1 MKKIFLLLL
10 AFFCSLF
17 FTQNKID
24 SLKLLNYEEL
34 RNKFNVYDESNKKLE
49 AQVISQYYLAKAKK
63 EKNILEIAEGYNL
76 MHSTEDF
83 PVALKYIDSL
93 AMITK
98 NVKGDV
104 YPARTFIIKGNLYY
118 KYDNLKAALDN
129 YILGLEYSKKQKN
142 LKQIAYANMNIAYL
156 NSYMGKNKEAAKTF
170 RYYLLNS
177 HDITDEYQHDQ
188 MRVSLAYCYIKINK
202 IDSASFFIQE
212 GLNSPFVQ
220 KNIYN
225 RNQYLY
231 LSGQLHLKTKN
242 YQAAIAELTKAYTY
256 FSSINDNNQNFVLYS
271 LGKCYEEL
279 NNKQEA
285 IKYFTQIDSNVKKT
299 EITFPELGDVYTF
312 LIDYYRENGDKEK
325 QLYYIDRFLKVDKKL
340 DEQFRYLS
348 TELHQKYDTPNLLQ
362 EKEVIINELKNKKT
376 FLYVSVSILT
386 LILLLLTYFYYK
398 TKKAEKEH
406 RKIAQDLI
414 HLIEKRNLEAAQSK
428 NDKPVEIYEPVK
440 VESETKTIKTVP
452 EDVAQSILRDLDN
465 FENKLHF
472 LKNGITLTSLAKN
485 IKTNTAY
492 LSEIINNHKGK
503 NFTTYLNDLRIDYA
517 LDQLV
522 KDKKFR
528 SYKLP
533 AIAEEIGYNNVQ
545 AFSIAFKKK
554 TGTTPSIYI
563 KEIEKSIS
571 N

>member
-1 MKKIFLLLL
+1 MKKIFLFLF
-10 AFFCSLF
+10 AFIYSLF

-24 SLKLLNYEEL
+24 SLKLLNYEKL
-34 RNKFNVYDESNKKLE
+34 KNRFNMYDEANKKLE
-49 AQVISQYYLAKAKK
+49 AKTISRYYLNKAKK

-76 MHSTEDF
+76 IHLTEDF
-83 PVALKYIDSL
+83 PLALKYIDSL
-93 AMITK
+93 SAITK

-104 YPARTFIIKGNLYY
+104 YPARTFIIEGNLYY

-129 YILGLEYSKKQKN
+129 YILGLEYSKKHKN

-156 NSYMGKNKEAAKTF
+156 NSYMGRNKEAAQTF
-170 RYYLLNS
+170 RYHLLNS
-177 HDITDEYQHDQ
+177 QDITDEYQHDQ

-202 IDSASFFIQE
+202 IDSASFFIKE
-212 GLNSPFVQ
+212 GLTSPFVQ
-220 KNIYN
+220 KNKYN
-225 RNQYLY
+225 RNQYLF

-242 YQAAIAELTKAYTY
+242 YQAAIAELTKAYAY
-256 FSSINDNNQNFVLYS
+256 FSSINDNNQNYALYS

-279 NNKQEA
+279 NKKREA
-285 IKYFTQIDSNVKKT
+285 IKYFTQIDDNIKKT
-299 EITFPELGDVYTF
+299 DITFPELGDVYTF
-312 LIDYYRENGDKEK
+312 LIDYYRKSGDKEK

-376 FLYVSVSILT
+376 FLYASVSILV
-386 LILLLLTYFYYK
+386 LILILLTYFYYK

-414 HLIEKRNLEAAQSK
+414 HLIEKRNLEAAQNK

-440 VESETKTIKTVP
+440 VENETKTIKTVP
-452 EDVAQSILRDLDN
+452 EDVAQSILKDLDN

-492 LSEIINNHKGK
+492 LSEIINNHKDK

>member
-1 MKKIFLLLL
+1 MKQIFLLLFTFL
-10 AFFCSLF
+10 YSLF

-24 SLKLLNYEEL
+24 SLRLWNYEKL
-34 RNKFNVYDESNKKLE
+34 KNKFTIYDEDNKRLE
-49 AQVISQYYLAKAKK
+49 ARAVSQYYLTKAKK

-76 MHSTEDF
+76 MHLTEDF
-83 PVALKYIDSL
+83 PLALKYIDSL

-98 NVKGDV
+98 NVKGDI

-118 KYDNLKAALDN
+118 KYGNLKAALDN

-142 LKQIAYANMNIAYL
+142 VKQIAYANMNIAYL
-156 NSYMGKNKEAAKTF
+156 NSYMGRNKEAAKTF
-170 RYYLLNS
+170 RYHLLNS
-177 HDITDEYQHDQ
+177 QNITDEYQHDQ
-188 MRVSLAYCYIKINK
+188 MRVSLVYCYIKINK
-202 IDSASFFIQE
+202 IDSAGFFIQE
-212 GLNSPFVQ
+212 GLNSPFVR
-220 KNIYN
+220 KNKYN
-225 RNQYLY
+225 TNQYLY
-231 LSGQLHLKTKN
+231 LSGQLNLATKN
-242 YQAAIAELTKAYTY
+242 YQTAIGELTKAYAY
-256 FSSINDNNQNFVLYS
+256 FSGINDNNQNYVLYS

-285 IKYFTQIDSNVKKT
+285 IKYFTEIDSNIKKT
-299 EITFPELGDVYTF
+299 EITFPELADVYTF
-312 LIDYYRENGDKEK
+312 LIDYYRESGDKEK

-362 EKEVIINELKNKKT
+362 EKEDIIKELKNKKT

-386 LILLLLTYFYYK
+386 LILFFLTYFYYK
-398 TKKAEKEH
+398 SKKGERKH
-406 RKIAQDLI
+406 QKIAQDLI
-414 HLIEKRNLEAAQSK
+414 HLIEKRSPETIQHQNGKQIG
-428 NDKPVEIYEPVK
+428 IYQPVK
-440 VESETKTIKTVP
+440 VESSKTNKTLP
-452 EDVAQSILRDLDN
+452 EEVVQSILKDLDT

-485 IKTNTAY
+485 IKTNTGY

-533 AIAEEIGYNNVQ
+533 VIAEEIGYNNVQ

-571 N
+571 H